1 LNEIKSEVF
10 HMHYEVAYLSNSGNT
25 AALAERIPD
34 LLPGETVHVTDLS
47 QREARAN
54 ADVYLVGFGVN
65 RGTIPVKIMDALE
78 LAEGKTVLLFVTGG
92 VEPTQEYQ
100 AAVER
105 KILPFLPDDCDYRG
119 LFLCAGQ
126 FPDAVVQNLQEV
138 LRRQPDH
145 AQARSLLEHH
155 QKTLGHPNDSD
166 VEHFRVFLETQLQD
180 E

>member
-1 LNEIKSEVF
+1 
-10 HMHYEVAYLSNSGNT
+10 MHYEVAYLSNSGNT
-25 AALAERIPD
+25 TALAERIPEF
-34 LLPGETVHVTDLS
+34 LPGEAVHMTDLS
-47 QREARAN
+47 QGEACAN
-54 ADVYLVGFGVN
+54 ADVYLVGFGIN